1 MNNELALGILKALA
15 DGINPHAAQ
24 AGEPL
29 PADSVYQHPNTVRAL
44 FHAIEAIEAL
54 KSAGTVG
61 TATEL
66 APGTSVKKPA
76 RTSPVNTGKPWTKD
90 DDAQLLAAFD
100 ASQPVDVIARTLAR
114 SRLAIEARLA
124 KFGRMPMPAG
134 VRVFTPI
141 PAAADE
147 PTPSTPMPLRDRA
160 EPQYLLA

>member
-1 MNNELALGILKALA
+1 MNNELALRILKALA

-29 PADSVYQHPNTVRAL
+29 SVDSVYQHPNTVRAL
-44 FHAIEAIEAL
+44 FHAIEAL

-61 TATEL
+61 TASEV
-66 APGTSVKKPA
+66 APGTFVKKPA

-100 ASQPVDVIARTLAR
+100 ASQPTEVIARTLAR

-141 PAAADE
+141 PAAAAADE
-147 PTPSTPMPLRDRA
+147 PTLSTSMPLRDRA